1 MEIRNNFRMTKKFL
15 IAKFDCI
22 SYQLQTVFEN
32 RVIEKLKTGKTL
44 IYERMKKVLNRE
56 SNHWKPSNDKYCFL
70 KTIFLLSKYVHTIT

>member
-32 RVIEKLKTGKTL
+32 RVIEKLKTGKTS
-44 IYERMKKVLNRE
+44 IYEKMKKVLNSE
-56 SNHWKPSNDKYCFL
+56 STHWKPTNDKYRF
-70 KTIFLLSKYVHTIT
+70 